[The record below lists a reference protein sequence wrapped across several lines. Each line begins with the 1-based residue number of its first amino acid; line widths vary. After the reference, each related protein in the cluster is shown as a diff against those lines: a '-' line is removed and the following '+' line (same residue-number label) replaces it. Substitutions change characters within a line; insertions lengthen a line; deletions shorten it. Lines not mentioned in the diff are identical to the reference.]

1 MNNLPIGPFSLSAT
15 LLVVLVAIFIA
26 TLVAGLAD
34 RRNKTKNETLVW
46 ITIAIGALISRL
58 SSVIIHLEAYLSAP
72 ISIIDIRDGGFTLWG
87 AITGVALASLLI
99 LRAQSNARKSFV
111 ASIIAGLS
119 ILAIGL
125 GGLHLL
131 NDMPGKSLG
140 HIALTELD
148 TGEIVQLRDF
158 QGKPIVINLW
168 ATWCPPCRREMPVLE
183 KAQQEYADVHFIF
196 ANQREPANIIERYLS
211 QESLE
216 LQNVVMDSSAVL
228 AQEVDSTGLPTTL
241 FLDAKGRVVDVRLGE
256 LSVATLND
264 HIATLRNKMSEY
276 DGSKESAQ

>member
-15 LLVVLVAIFIA
+15 LLVVLVAIFMA
-26 TLVAGLAD
+26 TLVAVLTD

-46 ITIAIGALISRL
+46 KTIAIGALISRL
-58 SSVIIHLEAYLSAP
+58 SYVIIHLEAYLSDP

-131 NDMPGKSLG
+131 NDMPGDRKSTRLNSS
-140 HIALTELD
+140 HVAIS
-148 TGEIVQLRDF
+148 
-158 QGKPIVINLW
+158 
-168 ATWCPPCRREMPVLE
+168 
-183 KAQQEYADVHFIF
+183 YAVFCLKKTI
-196 ANQREPANIIERYLS
+196 
-211 QESLE
+211 
-216 LQNVVMDSSAVL
+216 
-228 AQEVDSTGLPTTL
+228 
-241 FLDAKGRVVDVRLGE
+241 KG
-256 LSVATLND
+256 
-264 HIATLRNKMSEY
+264 
-276 DGSKESAQ
+276 

>member
-46 ITIAIGALISRL
+46 KTIAIGALISRL
-58 SSVIIHLEAYLSAP
+58 SYVIIHLEAYLSDP

-276 DGSKESAQ
+276 DGSKEPAQ